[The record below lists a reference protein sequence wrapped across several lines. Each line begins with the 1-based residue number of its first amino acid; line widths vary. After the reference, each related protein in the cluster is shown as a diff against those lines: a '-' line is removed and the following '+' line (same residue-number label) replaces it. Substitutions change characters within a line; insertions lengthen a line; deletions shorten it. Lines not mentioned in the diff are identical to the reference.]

1 MWSRNGGDS
10 SAQAAV
16 HLPVMVSEVVSFLN
30 LQRARLVVDGTCGEG
45 GHSEVILRHLSSDAR
60 LLLLDRDPEILE
72 VARMRLGG
80 DRRVRFAV
88 GSYADVEDILN
99 SFGFGKCDSF
109 LVDLGMSGY
118 HIERGDRG
126 FGFDSDRLDMRFN
139 RSCGVSADEFL
150 ATASAEEIER
160 VLREFGEERFA
171 RRVAKAIVSERKRE
185 PINSGKRLAR
195 LIERVVGRRGRIHPA
210 TRTFQ
215 ALRIWVNDELEHL
228 KRFLGSLERVLGRG
242 ARFVSIAFH
251 SLEDRLI
258 KRALSEYAEGGFMRI
273 LTKKVVR
280 PTAEEV
286 KRNPRARSARLR
298 AAEVLL

>member
-1 MWSRNGGDS
+1 M
-10 SAQAAV
+10 
-16 HLPVMVSEVVSFLN
+16 MVSEVVSFLN
-30 LQRARLVVDGTCGEG
+30 LQKARLVVDGTCGEG
-45 GHSEVILRHLSSDAR
+45 GHSEVILGHLSPDAT

-88 GSYADVEDILN
+88 GSYADTEKILN
-99 SFGFGKCDSF
+99 SFGFGKCDAL
-109 LVDLGMSGY
+109 LVDLGMSAY
-118 HIERGDRG
+118 HIERKDRG
-126 FGFDSDRLDMRFN
+126 FGFDSGRLDMRYDR
-139 RSCGVSADEFL
+139 RSGVSAEEFL
-150 ATASAEEIER
+150 ASASVEEIER

-171 RRVAKAIVSERKRE
+171 WRIAKAIVSERKRE

-195 LIERVVGRRGRIHPA
+195 LVERVVGRRGRIHPA

-215 ALRIWVNDELEHL
+215 ALRIYVNNELGHL
-228 KRFLGSLERVLGRG
+228 RRFLGGLDKVLGRG

-280 PTAEEV
+280 PTVEEV